1 MAKLKVS
8 IRSCPILMEGSILDS
23 IKIVGVE
30 REFIPS
36 LIKIAIGD
44 LGRKTSFQVKVSMSM
59 SLVKGIK
66 ASSLMAKN
74 MEQEFITSEV
84 ELFMTDSGTKIENMD
99 MEHSFIQ
106 IMRDTKEIG

>member
-1 MAKLKVS
+1 
-8 IRSCPILMEGSILDS
+8 MEGSISDN

-66 ASSLMAKN
+66 ESSLMVKN
-74 MEQEFITSEV
+74 TEKEFITSEV
-84 ELFMTDSGTKIENMD
+84 ELFMMDSGIKTENMD
-99 MEHSFIQ
+99 MEHLFTQ
-106 IMRDTKEIG
+106 IMRDIKEIG